1 MNKSF
6 AINSIKFMGF
16 LRIKYRIF
24 ASKSALNRA
33 MSLIEKFV
41 INELS
46 KAAFKAGKFFG
57 PLKLQGTT
65 PCPKN

>member
-1 MNKSF
+1 
-6 AINSIKFMGF
+6 MGF
-16 LRIKYRIF
+16 LKMKYRIF
-24 ASKSALNRA
+24 VSKSALIRA

-46 KAAFKAGKFFG
+46 KAAFKVGKFFG

-65 PCPKN
+65 PCSKN

>member
-1 MNKSF
+1 MNKIF

-16 LRIKYRIF
+16 LKIKYRIS

-46 KAAFKAGKFFG
+46 KAALKAGKFFG

>member
-1 MNKSF
+1 MNKIF

-16 LRIKYRIF
+16 LGMKYRIF

-41 INELS
+41 INELF
-46 KAAFKAGKFFG
+46 KTVFKAGKIFG

>member
-16 LRIKYRIF
+16 LKIKYRISS
-24 ASKSALNRA
+24 SKSALNRA